1 MYGYTQTRQC
11 HVVWAFYH
19 DRQMSLSGFKG
30 ARGRCFPHISKE
42 TFCWLFALI
51 IFIRI
56 LLGSNTCQQ
65 SLTGR
70 KTKVKQINL
79 SLFYFLRCT
88 VVLMVCQL
96 IDELGVRRLLF
107 WWWIH
112 QAEMPNS
119 DWFLLGEWEPQASE
133 VLDILFGTCTVCEDF
148 VTVDCGE

>member
-1 MYGYTQTRQC
+1 MVSECFKLRIYLHRANVRMKC
-11 HVVWAFYH
+11 MDIHKHVSLHVVWAFYH

-30 ARGRCFPHISKE
+30 ARDRCFPHISKE

-107 WWWIH
+107 
-112 QAEMPNS
+112 
-119 DWFLLGEWEPQASE
+119 
-133 VLDILFGTCTVCEDF
+133 
-148 VTVDCGE
+148 